1 MTEFGWNALSGILEG
16 AFTAA
21 TGIASTVVGGK
32 TEVAQIEANTK
43 NKVDDSDTNR
53 TMIIVGGVVATVLI
67 GIVLYG
73 VFVKKK

>member
-1 MTEFGWNALSGILEG
+1 M
-16 AFTAA
+16 
-21 TGIASTVVGGK
+21 GGK